1 MSKGICQVV
10 ECDATEVSK
19 GLCNR
24 HRQAY
29 HQCKTHNKPWPRDGE
44 TLEPGAICGPI
55 NPDPKAEPKAEPKAD
70 PKAPAPGPAPAPANT
85 GGLTI
90 TPEQRDVLGD
100 IFGGKDER
108 VDEILE
114 RLGRLETSIAAS
126 YTVRVEQGTQVKEV
140 TGLNHRMFAWIL
152 WLIANDHHVYV
163 AGPSGSG
170 KTTLAK
176 RVAEALDRPFYYTG
190 AILQKY
196 ELLGY
201 NDANGNYVSTSFYE
215 AYKNGGLYLW
225 DEIDAS
231 NPGAL
236 VAFNAALEN
245 GMLSAPNGEMVP
257 MHEDFRCIAAAN
269 TIGKGAT
276 LRHAGRQPIDG
287 AVTERYAFVQ
297 MDYDWS
303 LTAAILGVE
312 YEGDEKPLVIDAK
325 RAASQADI
333 DGYYRDVINYGKA
346 ADELGIN
353 HIISPRAALKGV
365 TLLRQKIRR
374 ALVEDA
380 FIWKGLDPAT
390 VNKIKAKA
398 KELAGEDN

>member
-1 MSKGICQVV
+1 MTKGICQVV
-10 ECDATEVSK
+10 ECSKTEVSR
-19 GLCNR
+19 GLCNT
-24 HRQAY
+24 HRQAH
-29 HQCKTHNKPWPRDGE
+29 HQAKHNPEKYKWPRDGE
-44 TLEPGAICGPI
+44 TLEAGAICGPI
-55 NPDPKAEPKAEPKAD
+55 NNTPKAEPKAE

-85 GGLTI
+85 GGITI
-90 TPEQRDVLGD
+90 SPEQREVLGD

-126 YTVRVEQGTQVKEV
+126 YTVRVEQGTKVKEV
-140 TGLNHRMFAWIL
+140 TGLNHRMFPWIL

-176 RVAEALDRPFYYTG
+176 RVAEALDRPFFYTG

-201 NDANGNYVSTSFYE
+201 NDANGNYIATSFYN
-215 AYKNGGLYLW
+215 AYKDGGLYLW

-245 GMLSAPNGEMVP
+245 GVLAAPNGEMVP
-257 MHEDFRCIAAAN
+257 MHEDYRCVAAAN

-276 LRHAGRQPIDG
+276 LRHAGRQAIDG
-287 AVTERYAFVQ
+287 SVTERYAFVQ

-312 YEGDEKPLVIDAK
+312 Y
-325 RAASQADI
+325 
-333 DGYYRDVINYGKA
+333 
-346 ADELGIN
+346 
-353 HIISPRAALKGV
+353 
-365 TLLRQKIRR
+365 
-374 ALVEDA
+374 
-380 FIWKGLDPAT
+380 
-390 VNKIKAKA
+390 
-398 KELAGEDN
+398 